1 MSVGSI
7 EELEARVAALESQIV
22 LIRQDAAAARVLAG
36 GADREVSTFGAK
48 LDVLKRML
56 EALRETQV
64 EQGQRVDNLERRL
77 DSLEREMRSG
87 FAMLATGQAEI
98 LALLKR
104 RD

>member
-1 MSVGSI
+1 MRVGSI

-48 LDVLKRML
+48 LDAQKRL
-56 EALRETQV
+56 IEALRETQI
-64 EQGQRVDNLERRL
+64 EHGGRLDNLERRL

-87 FAMLATGQAEI
+87 FAKLATGQAEI
-98 LALLKR
+98 LALLR
-104 RD
+104 RAD